1 MSDVRKLEYQLSEA
15 LERPS
20 FALMSAKAMQVW
32 RKTEEGTELYDL
44 VKELIDTIENE
55 QSKMDQLKSLM
66 YLIAGK
72 M

>member
-1 MSDVRKLEYQLSEA
+1 
-15 LERPS
+15 
-20 FALMSAKAMQVW
+20 MQVW